1 MVELITTQRR
11 NDLLKDKITN
21 NSVDFTHIP
30 DENKLSFIIDYLSEI
45 FKDFNRKFIGISDR
59 VNIMI
64 RDTDMLIGDIILS
77 FDMIVSD
84 RNINLRDIQFY
95 YSNVYSYDRSLDL
108 VKEYIKS
115 SEMCIL
121 HDLTCEII
129 YSYEEFKHIYSL
141 MEIDYD
147 LSPIRFNNRPDYNS
161 LISFKIRNKSYK
173 CIIPKLHSY
182 GIKSNYHI
190 PNSHI
195 RLCYIMNNISKII

>member
-45 FKDFNRKFIGISDR
+45 F
-59 VNIMI
+59 
-64 RDTDMLIGDIILS
+64 
-77 FDMIVSD
+77 DMIVSD

-115 SEMCIL
+115 SEMYIL

-147 LSPIRFNNRPDYNS
+147 LSPIRFNNRPD
-161 LISFKIRNKSYK
+161 
-173 CIIPKLHSY
+173 
-182 GIKSNYHI
+182 
-190 PNSHI
+190 
-195 RLCYIMNNISKII
+195 

>member
-30 DENKLSFIIDYLSEI
+30 DKNKLSFIIEYLSEI

-64 RDTDMLIGDIILS
+64 RDADMLIGDIILS

-115 SEMCIL
+115 SEMYIL

-129 YSYEEFKHIYSL
+129 HSYEEFKHIYSL

-147 LSPIRFNNRPDYNS
+147 LFPIRFNNRPDYNS
-161 LISFKIRNKSYK
+161 LVSFKIRNKSYK

>member
-30 DENKLSFIIDYLSEI
+30 DKNKLSFIIEYLSEI

-64 RDTDMLIGDIILS
+64 RDADMLIGDIILS

-84 RNINLRDIQFY
+84 RDINLRDIQFY

-115 SEMCIL
+115 SEMYIL

-129 YSYEEFKHIYSL
+129 YSYEEFKLIYSL

-161 LISFKIRNKSYK
+161 LVSFKIRNKSYK